1 MWTGEVGGH
10 WFVLYEHIVAAYPLR
25 QCVCNSALSLVQY
38 PLEYTKADGRHGSTV
53 HRYLDTVCSRLPD

>member
-1 MWTGEVGGH
+1 MWTGEIGGQ

-25 QCVCNSALSLVQY
+25 QCVWNSALSLVQY

-53 HRYLDTVCSRLPD
+53 HR